1 LGIRETLAEKWKTPY
16 FQQKLKSIEFNE
28 VGLRG
33 VKNTSINF
41 DYPITAIA
49 GRNGIGKTTI
59 LQLIA
64 CLYHNDDPTHKPY
77 RFSNAK
83 HAKPYYTF
91 GDFFIHFAGEEKSE
105 GASIAYSYE
114 QKGKKKLVEKTHT
127 LIKGKQWNAYNRRP
141 KRATDF
147 YGVSRVIPANEFAT
161 FRNTYAS
168 WNKSDLHKGVLSAES
183 TKRIKNI
190 LCKPLTS
197 VDVNASSK
205 IPNFNLNSIRLENGL
220 SYSNFNMG
228 AGEEVIISII
238 SRMAELPEHSLV
250 LIEELELGLHPKAQK
265 LLMEML
271 FQIVFEKKL
280 QLIFTTHSPFLFDA
294 VPSKGRILLR
304 KITEK
309 LEVIYEPSS
318 SLAFS
323 ELTGET
329 VKELTVYVEDKVA
342 KLMLQTLLESATRK
356 RIHIADV
363 GSKENL
369 VRMIGSHYRN
379 DSLGKAVAIADGDLT
394 QKELR
399 GWYKTH
405 MLRAYKGELFDEEK
419 FQEETNALFTKFA
432 GDNAPEKYMLEKLK
446 ENEEYARFVDDSDAF
461 VSFIAHEIELG
472 DHHGLFRVIGEEI
485 GLGEDAVMR
494 DVVRG
499 LVLFY
504 GEGFERIVKFIERK
518 LK

>member
-1 LGIRETLAEKWKTPY
+1 LGIKEALAAKWKTPY
-16 FQQKLKSIEFNE
+16 FSQKLKSIKFNE

-33 VKNTSINF
+33 VKNTSIIF

-49 GRNGIGKTTI
+49 GTNGIGKTTI

-64 CLYHNDDPTHKPY
+64 CLYHNDDKAHKPY

-83 HAKPYYTF
+83 TAKPYYTF
-91 GDFFIHFAGEEKSE
+91 GDFFIHFAGEDKSE
-105 GASIAYSYE
+105 GAAIEYSYE
-114 QKGKKKLVEKTHT
+114 TSQKNKSRTKIHT
-127 LIKGKQWNAYNRRP
+127 LKKGQQWNDYNRRP
-141 KRATDF
+141 QRTTDF
-147 YGVSRVIPANEFAT
+147 YGVSRVIPANEFAMMKNT
-161 FRNTYAS
+161 FGSSSAS
-168 WNKSDLHKGVLSAES
+168 FTTKSLSTESTEMVKKVLS
-183 TKRIKNI
+183 
-190 LCKPLTS
+190 KPLSS
-197 VDVNASSK
+197 VDVNSSSK
-205 IPNFNLNSIRLENGL
+205 VVNFNLNKINLSTGL

-271 FQIVFEKKL
+271 FQIVYEKKL

-294 VPSKGRILLR
+294 VPSEGRILLR
-304 KITEK
+304 KVSEK
-309 LEVIYEPSS
+309 LEVIYKPSS

-342 KLMLQTLLESATRK
+342 KEMLQTLLDSATRK

-394 QKELR
+394 EKELR
-399 GWYKTH
+399 AWYKTH
-405 MLRAYKGELFDEEK
+405 MLRAYKGEEFNEEK
-419 FQEETNALFTKFA
+419 FQQETKALFTKFA
-432 GDNAPEKYMLEKLK
+432 GDNSPEKYMLEKLK
-446 ENEEYARFVDDSDAF
+446 ENEDYARFVDDSDSF

-485 GLGEDAVMR
+485 GLGEDGVMR

-504 GEGFERIVKFIERK
+504 GMGFDIIREFLGEG
-518 LK
+518 LS